1 MYSFVSLFILEL
13 SSPTF
18 FEIVAAAQTTF
29 VRWLVT
35 IHNYT
40 PLVKLGFEMID
51 TQFVHVGSRCTLRTL
66 RFSRKASH
74 CQRSAVMFPTE

>member
-1 MYSFVSLFILEL
+1 MDSFVSLFILEL

-18 FEIVAAAQTTF
+18 FEIVAAAHPTF

-35 IHNYT
+35 IHNHT
-40 PLVKLGFEMID
+40 RLVKLGFEMVY
-51 TQFVHVGSRCTLRTL
+51 TEFVHVGGLCTLRTL

-74 CQRSAVMFPTE
+74 CQRPSVMFPA